1 MYARIA
7 LFLLLTAQSAVLPA
21 QEVRRSGGDA
31 AARLQQQIQQL
42 ASERTALQSENARLK
57 AELDQQKSGAGA
69 LAAEKDSMA
78 RRIRDAESKAG
89 RAEAS
94 QQSARARADSAQ
106 TRLNDLIVKYR
117 ELAEQL
123 RTVEAERDQYLA
135 RASASGQQFES
146 CAQNNL
152 KLAAIANEA
161 LDRYAKK
168 GCFGALAQA
177 EPFTG
182 LKRVEVENT
191 VEAYRQRMDSL
202 QVPEATVEQPVGT
215 VR

>member
-7 LFLLLTAQSAVLPA
+7 LLLLLAVQPAVLSA

-31 AARLQQQIQQL
+31 TARLQQQLQQL
-42 ASERTALQSENARLK
+42 AGERTALQTENARLK
-57 AELDQQKSGAGA
+57 TELEQQKSGSGA
-69 LAAEKDSMA
+69 LAAEKDAMA
-78 RRIRDAESKAG
+78 RRIRDAESKAS

-94 QQSARARADSAQ
+94 QQSARSKADSTQ
-106 TRLNDLIVKYR
+106 TRLNELIAKYR
-117 ELAEQL
+117 ELAEQM
-123 RTVEAERDQYLA
+123 RATEAERDQYLA
-135 RASASGQQFES
+135 QASASAQQLQS

-152 KLAAIANEA
+152 KLADIANEA

-182 LKRVEVENT
+182 LKRAEVENA
-191 VEAYRQRMDSL
+191 VEAYRQGVDSL
-202 QVPEATVEQPVGT
+202 RVPAATPE
-215 VR
+215 